1 MSRRWHRPALWSWL
15 LLAAAVAAFV
25 ALGRWQLQRGAQ
37 KEQLLAAFAAAERAP
52 PRPFATLEGSLSPAD
67 YPRTQVRGR
76 FLPERGYLLD
86 EQPHAGQF
94 GVHAIA
100 VFAPQGDTRRLLV
113 DRGWLPWSHAPG
125 TLPAVPPLPQGEVTL
140 SGMYAPPPGGG
151 LRIGGDAL
159 LQQTTWPKLTLRV
172 DLGEIANDLG
182 GPVYPRV
189 VYEDPEADSG
199 FVREWKPE
207 LMPPA
212 RHRGYA
218 LQWFT
223 FAFAA
228 LVIFVLL
235 HWRKT
240 PTDPP

>member
-1 MSRRWHRPALWSWL
+1 VSRSWHRPAAWSWL
-15 LLAAAVAAFV
+15 LLAAGVAAFL
-25 ALGRWQLQRGAQ
+25 ALGRWQLQRGAE
-37 KEQLLAAFAAAERAP
+37 KEQLLAAFAAAERAT
-52 PRPFATLEGSLSPAD
+52 PRPFATLGATLSPAD
-67 YPRTQVRGR
+67 YPRVMVQGR
-76 FLPERGYLLD
+76 FLVGRGYLLD

-100 VFAPQGDTRRLLV
+100 VFAPQGDPRRLLV

-125 TLPAVPPLPQGEVTL
+125 TQPAVPPLPSGEVTL

-159 LQQTTWPKLTLRV
+159 PQQTAWPKLTLRL
-172 DLGEIANDLG
+172 DLGEVANDLG
-182 GPVYPRV
+182 QSLHPRLLLQ
-189 VYEDPEADSG
+189 DPDPSSG

-207 LMPPA
+207 VMPPE

-223 FAFAA
+223 FALAA

-235 HWRKT
+235 HWRKA
-240 PTDPP
+240 PTDTP